1 MEKNIFL
8 IIVVSLLY
16 ACSSSSDKK
25 DEGQLAVQEKNTV
38 EEFGDFD
45 ILEEEELD
53 AYQRAVKQYEKS
65 DVFPKEVILENK
77 GDLKMKESLRF
88 DAILKMSTNWFLCSY
103 FFEEGEIEDTYY
115 FTFDYSGKQLDVKR
129 VKAIAEDREGHVLF
143 STDSTFV
150 VNQTINKVK
159 LDDNDELIVLSSKK
173 TITNYGITNAGG
185 FFEELTNYQKARE
198 NHLQKEILPQAIV
211 LKSKDVDRLED
222 VNFYSIIKTFQNFFV
237 LEYQT
242 FATEVENTFYLT
254 FDYDGNQLDAHL
266 VNTIAIDLDGEIV
279 FTSGSTFQVNQTI
292 KNIEW
297 DEADVVEVGEPKMD
311 TIYYLLTT
319 KGNILLLLND
329 TL

>member
-129 VKAIAEDREGHVLF
+129 VKAIAEDRSGNVLL

-173 TITNYGITNAGG
+173 TITNYGITNAGE

-198 NHLQKEILPQAIV
+198 NHPQKEILPQEIV
-211 LKSKDVDRLED
+211 LKSKDVDRIED
-222 VNFYSIIKTFQNFFV
+222 VHFYSIIKTFQNFFV
-237 LEYQT
+237 LEYHT

-279 FTSGSTFQVNQTI
+279 FTSDSTFQVNQTI